1 MVKNLK
7 LPNKVSQLIN
17 RENKEN
23 ETALIYNKNN
33 ITIYLTYPKNR
44 ELKAKTFINDTKQ
57 ELEEIL
63 DAIQF
68 NDANITIRIND
79 TGEDLKEYNTV
90 PYGLK
95 QFEFNVCF
103 V

>member
-44 ELKAKTFINDTKQ
+44 ESLKN
-57 ELEEIL
+57 L
-63 DAIQF
+63 
-68 NDANITIRIND
+68 
-79 TGEDLKEYNTV
+79 V
-90 PYGLK
+90 
-95 QFEFNVCF
+95 
-103 V
+103 